1 MDTIQSHTLLRA
13 LREQPVPA
21 LTSAGAVLDLVVE
34 KLGDDDQVCDE
45 VEDACNHLVEERRV
59 ETQNCQRSLKTLEG
73 CLFI

>member
-1 MDTIQSHTLLRA
+1 MDTMHSHTLLKV
-13 LREQPVPA
+13 LREQLLPG

-34 KLGDDDQVCDE
+34 KLGDHDQVCNE
-45 VEDACNHLVEERRV
+45 VEDACNHLVEERQV